1 MSNFDDT
8 ELTAEVIASF
18 AATPN
23 PRTRQLLTRLVAH
36 LHAYIRDVKLSQ
48 DEWGQAIDFLT
59 RTGHLSGP
67 TRQEFILLSDVL
79 GASMLVDALG
89 DREPAATDTTV
100 LGPFYVGEHRD
111 TANGANIAGGVPG
124 EPLFV
129 AATIRDT
136 DGKPIAGAVA
146 DVWHADQDGFYDSQK
161 PGYALDRPSLRARF
175 TSDAEGKLWFRTIV
189 PCSYPIP
196 TDGPVGELLAAT
208 GRPAMRPAHIHF
220 LIRAPG
226 HAPLVTHVFVAGDDY
241 LSSDAVFGVKP
252 SLVSSLVASEQPTYP
267 DGSAASRRWSQ
278 LSYEFVMGNERG
290 DRRTR

>member
-8 ELTAEVIASF
+8 QLTAAVMASF

-23 PRTRQLLTRLVAH
+23 PRTRQLVTRLVAH
-36 LHAYIRDVKLSQ
+36 LHAYIRDVKLTQ
-48 DEWGQAIDFLT
+48 DEWGHAIDFLT

-89 DREPAATDTTV
+89 DREPSATDTTV

-111 TANGANIAGGVPG
+111 TPNGASIAAGVPG

-146 DVWHADQDGFYDSQK
+146 DVWHADQEGFYDSQK

-208 GRPAMRPAHIHF
+208 ERPAMRPAHIHF

-241 LSSDAVFGVKP
+241 LASDAVFGVKP
-252 SLVSSLVASEQPTYP
+252 SLVASVVTSEQPTYP
-267 DGSAASRRWSQ
+267 DGSAAPGRWSQ
-278 LSYEFVMGNERG
+278 LSYEFVMG
-290 DRRTR
+290 